1 MAGSEKMAGLKGLKL
16 GTKTPLRIAA
26 YCRVSTEMD
35 SQEESFEAQRNFFL
49 NEVGKNKDWILAGI
63 YADNA
68 RTATMIRGRTDFQ
81 RMMRHAEAHQFDY
94 IITKSISR
102 FSRNTGDTLRS
113 ISRLNTLGI
122 GVYFLEQSYDTMEK
136 DNEMVLSVLA
146 SIAEMES
153 KSISDNVKITLDRKN
168 KQGTPTRT
176 CAYGYEKS
184 GTEWVVNRKQAIRV
198 KLAFLMAAH
207 GYSFTEIADRLNQ
220 FEAIDHTD
228 RNWDCSV
235 VREMLKNE
243 AYMGDILTNKTTVR
257 HVDSG
262 KTQVENDGI
271 VDQYYIDYHHDPIVG
286 RLVWQQVS
294 DMAKAKELAGQE
306 NFRKTYGE
314 ERWKCMEKIEE
325 LKLTARRDHLLSDV
339 KKYLPI
345 EPGRWMRGEG

>member
-1 MAGSEKMAGLKGLKL
+1 MAGLKGLKL

-26 YCRVSTEMD
+26 YCRVSTEMS

-49 NEVGKNKDWILAGI
+49 SEVTKHRDWILAGI

-68 RTATMIRGRTDFQ
+68 RTATMIKGRTDFQ
-81 RMMRHAEAHQFDY
+81 RMMRHAEARQFDY

-102 FSRNTGDTLRS
+102 FSRNTSDTMRS
-113 ISRLNTLGI
+113 ISRLNALGI
-122 GVYFLEQSYDTMEK
+122 GVYFMEQGYDTMDK
-136 DNEMVLSVLA
+136 GNEMVLSVLA

-153 KSISDNVKITLDRKN
+153 RSISENVKITLDKKN
-168 KQGTPTRT
+168 SQGTPTRK
-176 CAYGYEKS
+176 CCYGYEKS
-184 GTEWVVNRKQAIRV
+184 GTEWVVHRKQAIRV
-198 KLAFLMAAH
+198 KLAYLMAAH
-207 GYSFTEIADRLNQ
+207 GYSFTEIAERLNQ
-220 FEAIDHTD
+220 FEAIDHTE
-228 RNWDCSV
+228 RNWDCSM

-243 AYMGDILTNKTTVR
+243 AYKGDILTNKTTVR
-257 HVDSG
+257 HDNSG
-262 KTQVENDGI
+262 KSQVENNGI

-306 NFRKTYGE
+306 NFRKSHGE
-314 ERWKCMEKIEE
+314 ERIERMERIEE
-325 LKLTARRDHLLSDV
+325 LKLTARRDHLLSEV